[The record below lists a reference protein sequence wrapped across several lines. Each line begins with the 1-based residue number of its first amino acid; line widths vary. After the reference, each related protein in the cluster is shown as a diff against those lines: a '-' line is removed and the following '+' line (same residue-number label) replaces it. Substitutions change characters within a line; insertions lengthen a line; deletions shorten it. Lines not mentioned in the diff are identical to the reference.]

1 MGLLTPVEQQTK
13 QAFGMVP
20 MEERLSLLPRY
31 SGSQGLIAPQF
42 IYDLAKAISAPI
54 VAMRGQQVS
63 PEEALNVAISTFGG
77 SAAGVAPKG
86 SVRSGLQRTSKE
98 SNKTEFEIANEIAQK
113 NATEMLG
120 LPANNTAMDR
130 AKALGYDTPAFHGT
144 NRNFKE
150 FSNEMLGATTGAKS
164 AQKAH
169 FLASNPELSN
179 TYVSTRGIYNSS
191 PPAYEK
197 LVKNKKAFEEFNA
210 APDAQSQ
217 WMVLEKYGMNYGS
230 GQVMP
235 LLAKLGNPKIKDYK
249 SVGYRDE
256 TFNDLIKSAK
266 KSKKDSVVF
275 KNTFDPGPYEGQN
288 VQSDVYA
295 VFNPANIRSRF
306 AAFDPARVN
315 EANLLAMGGSPLPLG
330 LLVGDRK
337 ENKPKK

>member
-1 MGLLTPVEQQTK
+1 MGLLDTIDNLLGTRLGLLVNDPRAAISQMNQQAGAFN
-13 QAFGMVP
+13 QA
-20 MEERLSLLPRY
+20 SLLATQAERNAINGRPSTLEQLAAKQMVDDYTR
-31 SGSQGLIAPQF
+31 
-42 IYDLAKAISAPI
+42 DLAMGFAGNIKAVGKTPYELAQE
-54 VAMRGQQVS
+54 VA
-63 PEEALNVAISTFGG
+63 
-77 SAAGVAPKG
+77 
-86 SVRSGLQRTSKE
+86 QR
-98 SNKTEFEIANEIAQK
+98 
-113 NATEMLG
+113 NAVEMLG

-169 FLASNPELSN
+169 FLAANPEMSN
-179 TYVSTRGIYNSS
+179 TYVSTRGVYNSS

-197 LVKNKKAFEEFNA
+197 LVKNKKAFKEFNE
-210 APDAQSQ
+210 APDAQSR

-235 LLAKLGNPKIKDYK
+235 VLAKLGNPKIKDYQGL
-249 SVGYRDE
+249 GYRDE

-275 KNTFDPGPYEGQN
+275 KNTFDQGPYEGAN

-295 VFNPANIRSRF
+295 IFNPANIRSRF

-315 EANLLAMGGSPLPLG
+315 EPDLLAAGIPFG
-330 LLVGDRK
+330 LLAGTNIEMPKNKEKRK
-337 ENKPKK
+337 